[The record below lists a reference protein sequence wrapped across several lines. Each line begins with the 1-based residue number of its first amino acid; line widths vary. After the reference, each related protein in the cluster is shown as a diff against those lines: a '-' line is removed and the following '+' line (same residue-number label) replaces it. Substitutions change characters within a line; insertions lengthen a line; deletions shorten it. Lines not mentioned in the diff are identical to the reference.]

1 MCPLCRVRLH
11 DEAIDSDG
19 VLHQQLVGRQSR
31 GGGSLAPPLERVL
44 VSQAP
49 PVQPV
54 FLILESSDFF
64 QQHNY
69 PVLNILNI
77 ILTIKNSNYLV

>member
-31 GGGSLAPPLERVL
+31 GGGSLAPPLERGL

-49 PVQPV
+49 LVAASVLDPRV
-54 FLILESSDFF
+54 FRLFPATQLPCVEQSQYHLDH
-64 QQHNY
+64 Q
-69 PVLNILNI
+69 
-77 ILTIKNSNYLV
+77 K